1 MFYRFLTSKKKKS
14 IKEKEKRGKIYFILL
29 IYVVSVMEQAQGNT
43 KTFSS
48 NKSSGLLQIKVRHWH
63 AVGKWDW
70 DFSEDT
76 CAICQFSTGEC
87 CPNCKYPGNSCPP
100 GKKQQ

>member
-1 MFYRFLTSKKKKS
+1 
-14 IKEKEKRGKIYFILL
+14 
-29 IYVVSVMEQAQGNT
+29 MEQAQGNT

-48 NKSSGLLQIKVRHWH
+48 NKGNGLLQIKVRHWH

-100 GKKQQ
+100 GKKQ